1 MGESDLRCIHSRHV
15 RRLSVS
21 LLQITDERF
30 ARPGCAAIGSHVYP
44 FAVGWRLCVPVGIR
58 VTGIYAGTCHIV
70 RNPVLGL
77 PAPSARLGFQMIVA
91 IDRISEHGIGV
102 NISFVRPATLNIA
115 AGDPAEPFHLSNL
128 RGQISPDNGVR
139 NCRNATRNT
148 GFHITGD
155 RTVCDYGPVVCDR
168 SSGFARPHLASG
180 ACIMPPRV
188 GRVLLLNIARF
199 PTSDRNLDDDLATTA
214 DVLRK
219 SMHAAISERI
229 RVEGMT
235 TVSADPWTE
244 INRVARA
251 HRCASVLLGI
261 DNCLQ
266 CYRIFCNIV

>member
-1 MGESDLRCIHSRHV
+1 MGGHPAPYTFNSPGEKLTGTVSNAMGESDLRCIHSRHV

-128 RGQISPDNGVR
+128 QGQISPDNGVIVGMPPETP
-139 NCRNATRNT
+139 AFTLPAIVQ
-148 GFHITGD
+148 FVITGRLYVID
-155 RTVCDYGPVVCDR
+155 RPDLPAHIWLPAPALCPR
-168 SSGFARPHLASG
+168 AS
-180 ACIMPPRV
+180 AESC
-188 GRVLLLNIARF
+188 
-199 PTSDRNLDDDLATTA
+199 
-214 DVLRK
+214 
-219 SMHAAISERI
+219 
-229 RVEGMT
+229 
-235 TVSADPWTE
+235 
-244 INRVARA
+244 
-251 HRCASVLLGI
+251 C
-261 DNCLQ
+261 
-266 CYRIFCNIV
+266 